1 MAATTQAGKSGGRVE
16 SIDILRGVVMILMA
30 LDHVRD
36 YFGVAGNPTDLATA
50 STPLFFA
57 RWITHICAPTFFLL
71 TGVGAFLMGQKKT
84 VPDLS
89 RFLLVRGVWL
99 LVLELTVLRW
109 FGYQFN
115 FDYRV
120 TFLIVI
126 WALGWAMILLAG
138 LVRLGPGAALA
149 VGVAMIAGHNLFDGV
164 SLASVGAFA
173 PFWNVLHAPSIL
185 ISVED
190 HVVFVAYPLIPWVG
204 VTAAGYGLGQV
215 FAWAPDERRRFLLR
229 AGMALTLG
237 FVALRWINVYG
248 DPVRWTANETGVL
261 TLLSFLNATKRP
273 PSLLYLLMT
282 LGPALVMLSL
292 LELRVP
298 RWLRPAVV
306 FGRVPLFYFA
316 LHFTTIHLVAV
327 VVCYALY
334 GEAHWMFES
343 PTLGDYP
350 YTRPPGWGFSL
361 PVVYFVWV
369 AIVAALFPV
378 SRWFADVKRRSGA
391 AWVSYV

>member
-1 MAATTQAGKSGGRVE
+1 MKNRARVE

-50 STPLFFA
+50 STPLFVT

-71 TGVGAFLMGQKKT
+71 TGVGAFLMGKRRS
-84 VPDLS
+84 VADLS
-89 RFLLVRGVWL
+89 RFLFVRGVWL
-99 LVLELTVLRW
+99 LVLELTVLRCL
-109 FGYQFN
+109 GYQFN

-138 LVRLGPGAALA
+138 LVHFGPGVALA
-149 VGVAMIAGHNLFDGV
+149 FGAAMIAGHNAFDSV
-164 SLASVGAFA
+164 SAASLGAFA
-173 PFWNVLHAPSIL
+173 PFWVILHAPTTIVSLPNHI
-185 ISVED
+185 
-190 HVVFVAYPLIPWVG
+190 VFVAYPLVPWVG
-204 VTAAGYGLGQV
+204 VTAAGYGLGKV
-215 FAWAPDERRRFLLR
+215 FTWAPEERRRFLLS
-229 AGMALTLG
+229 AGVALTIA
-237 FVALRWINVYG
+237 FVVLRWVNLYG
-248 DPVRWTANETGVL
+248 DPVRWTGQPTGVR
-261 TLLSFLNATKRP
+261 TILSFLNATKRP
-273 PSLLYLLMT
+273 PSMLYLLMT
-282 LGPALVMLSL
+282 LGPALVILAR

-298 RWLRPAVV
+298 RWLSPAVV

-316 LHFTTIHLVAV
+316 LHFTTIHLLAV

-334 GEAHWMFES
+334 GEAYWMFES

-361 PVVYFVWV
+361 PVVYMVWIAV
-369 AIVAALFPV
+369 VVVLYPL
-378 SRWFADVKRRSGA
+378 SRWFADVKRRSSA
-391 AWVSYV
+391 AWLSYV